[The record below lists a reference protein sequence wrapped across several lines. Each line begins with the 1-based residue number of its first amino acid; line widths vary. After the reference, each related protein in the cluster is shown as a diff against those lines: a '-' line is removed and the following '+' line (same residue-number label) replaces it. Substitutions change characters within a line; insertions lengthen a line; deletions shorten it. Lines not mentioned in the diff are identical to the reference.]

1 MLIFYLELQHL
12 WVKIVS
18 FSQYHIFV
26 SFEHLSFHGYIT
38 QLVIF

>member
-1 MLIFYLELQHL
+1 M
-12 WVKIVS
+12 
-18 FSQYHIFV
+18 SQNSLFLSLNTIFV